1 MTNKKHT
8 GSYYTPPKMADF
20 IIKHINN
27 QLCDRR
33 NISILEPSVGDGSF
47 IHSCTEILQDKIA
60 SITAIDINEK
70 ELNKSKSIL
79 VNPDIPNNFICKD
92 FLFCDYSDIENNY
105 DLIIGNPPYIKKSLL
120 SEDQLEKCRE
130 IHDSFNLSKKS
141 INNIWTSFL
150 LKSISLLSDNGTLAL
165 VLPAELLQ
173 VKFAQELRNLIKDN
187 FQRTEIFTFTNL
199 LFECKGQDTIIL
211 IGYSK
216 SQNPGLFFSNIE
228 NIDFEEEISLKQN
241 IFLTDNNVKWNHHT
255 LTSDDLE
262 FLYTLKNNYHKVDYY
277 SDSKPGIVSAANDY
291 FIVNQEIEEKYNL
304 GTYTKPIIQRGL
316 FVNGSILFTD
326 DNYNKL
332 VEEGKPAKILCF
344 KDDDKLSKKVLE
356 YLEIGESRKIPDGYK
371 CSIRNKWYVIPN
383 ISEPPEAFFFKR
395 SHNYPKLIK
404 NDAGVLVTDS
414 GYKISMLDGYSINDF
429 IYSFYNS
436 LTLIFAEME
445 GRYYGG
451 GVLELTPSEFK
462 CLPLPLVHI
471 SEEKFDFFTSIFENK
486 ENIEDVLD
494 YTDQSILNLNSEE
507 IFKLRHIRR
516 KLMNKRLK

>member
-8 GSYYTPPKMADF
+8 GSYYTPPRMADF
-20 IIKHINN
+20 IIKHIKN
-27 QLCDRR
+27 QFCDWR

-47 IHSCTEILQDKIA
+47 IHSSIEILQDKIA
-60 SITAIDINEK
+60 SITAIDINSE
-70 ELNKSKSIL
+70 ELSKSESIM
-79 VNPDIPNNFICKD
+79 VDSDIPNNFICKD
-92 FLFCDYSDIENNY
+92 FLFCDSSDLNNSY

-120 SEDQLEKCRE
+120 NENQLEKCRK

-150 LKSISLLSDNGTLAL
+150 LKSINLLSNNGILAL

-173 VKFAQELRNLIKDN
+173 VKFAQELRNVIKNN
-187 FQRTEIFTFTNL
+187 FQRIEIFTFTNL

-211 IGYSK
+211 IGYNESE
-216 SQNPGLFFSNIE
+216 SPGLFFSNIE
-228 NIDFEEEISLKQN
+228 RVDFEEEISLKQN
-241 IFLTDNNVKWNHHT
+241 IFLTDNDVKWNHHT

-262 FLYTLKNNYHKVDYY
+262 FLYTLKSNYRRLNYY
-277 SDSKPGIVSAANDY
+277 SESKPGIVSAANNY
-291 FIVNQEIEEKYNL
+291 FIINKETEDKYEL

-316 FVNGSILFTD
+316 FVNGSVLFSNE
-326 DNYNKL
+326 NYNKL
-332 VEEGKPAKILCF
+332 VEDGKPTKILCF
-344 KDDDKLSKKVLE
+344 KDEDRLSNKVLE
-356 YLEIGESRKIPDGYK
+356 YLKIGEDKDIPTRYK

-414 GYKISMLDGYSINDF
+414 GYKISMLNGCSINDF

-436 LTLIFAEME
+436 LTLIFAEVE

-462 CLPLPLVHI
+462 CLPLPITHVDQK
-471 SEEKFDFFTSIFENK
+471 EFDYFVKLFENK
-486 ENIEDVLD
+486 KNIEDVLD
-494 YTDQSILNLNSEE
+494 YTDLKILDLTLEE
-507 IFKLRHIRR
+507 ITKLRIIRK
-516 KLMNKRLK
+516 KLLNKRLK